1 MPSILK
7 KNPLNA
13 HIFLI
18 TVLIFLVFVSLLWSD
33 SQSLIAHDEGLYAR
47 RAKLISDSG
56 DWLSPFAS
64 PHHKTVGS
72 YWAIAISLKF
82 FGISDWAS
90 RLPSIVAG
98 YIATLLFY
106 LTALRYFKPLN
117 SLVATLSLIA
127 MPIYFQ
133 SMRTAGPDIILIA
146 LIMAQVYLLTSAKDA
161 SRRIFGWKIL
171 FFGLCLSL
179 SFFVRSLAALIPL
192 VSLFPLIFVLQYL
205 RSKQFWIWAISGLF
219 LGSIPLIFNLLSVF
233 EDHGYSGLFS
243 LVSFASRKADVTE
256 WNLFSSVPFYF
267 TRLILLTLPASVF
280 LLPRMQSFRRIIFS
294 FKARALQAEL
304 NALTILFPLIYM
316 IALSFLGTRHY
327 HYLMPLVPLLAL
339 NIARMDLTYKRSLF
353 KVEANFAGVMFV
365 LYLLGA
371 CALYL
376 KRDELLD
383 ASFYAGFFA
392 VILSSVLCFYA
403 FYARVISRRNIS
415 PFALIF
421 AFLMA
426 QYWTIFALSASGII
440 WSTNKEIKALA
451 GSVNSEC
458 QSGAYLY
465 GLPGK
470 DVTVLRFYL
479 DKSDVLK
486 SLGSLPATS
495 GRCLV
500 SSKSL
505 KKQIMR
511 DLSDHEVS
519 SFYLK

>member
-18 TVLIFLVFVSLLWSD
+18 SVLIFLVFVSLLWSD

-72 YWAIAISLKF
+72 YWAIAISLKL

-98 YIATLLFY
+98 YISTVLFY

-117 SLVATLSLIA
+117 CLVASLSLMA

-133 SMRTAGPDIILIA
+133 SLRTAGPDMILIA
-146 LIMAQVYLLTSAKDA
+146 LIMAQVYFLTSAIDA
-161 SRRIFGWKIL
+161 SRRTFFWKIL
-171 FFGLCLSL
+171 CFGFCISL

-192 VSLFPLIFVLQYL
+192 VSLLPLIFVLQYL
-205 RSKQFWIWAISGLF
+205 RSRQFWIWAISGLF
-219 LGSIPLIFNLLSVF
+219 LGSIPLIFNLLAVF
-233 EDHGYSGLFS
+233 EDHGYSGLIS

-267 TRLILLTLPASVF
+267 TRLVLFTFPAF
-280 LLPRMQSFRRIIFS
+280 LFILPRMQSFRQKIFS
-294 FKARALQAEL
+294 IKARSLQAEL

-316 IALSFLGTRHY
+316 IVLSFMGTKHY
-327 HYLMPLVPLLAL
+327 HYLTPLVPLLAL
-339 NIARMDLTYKRSLF
+339 NIARIDLIYKRSEFRL
-353 KVEANFAGVMFV
+353 EANFAGAMFV

-371 CALYL
+371 CTLYF
-376 KRDELLD
+376 KRYELLN

-392 VILSSVLCFYA
+392 VILSSVLCLYA
-403 FYARVISRRNIS
+403 FYARVLSRRKFS
-415 PFALIF
+415 PFAFIL

-426 QYWTIFALSASGII
+426 QYLAIFALSASGII
-440 WSTNKEIKALA
+440 WSTNKELKALA

-458 QSGAYLY
+458 KSGTYLY
-465 GLPGK
+465 GLPSK

-479 DKSDVLK
+479 DNSYVLQ

-495 GRCLV
+495 GSCLV

-505 KKQIMR
+505 KKKILQ
-511 DLSDHEVS
+511 DSSSHEIS
-519 SFYLK
+519 SFYFR